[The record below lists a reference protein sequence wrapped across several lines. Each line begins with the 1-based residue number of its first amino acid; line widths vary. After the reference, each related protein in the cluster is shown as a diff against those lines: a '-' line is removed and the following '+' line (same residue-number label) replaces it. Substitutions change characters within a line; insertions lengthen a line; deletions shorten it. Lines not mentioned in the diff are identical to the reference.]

1 MSIFS
6 FRKKVLFFIGG
17 LFFTISSLH
26 ATSFKLIPSLSK
38 LTWKASKVLGGHTGH
53 VNFKEGS
60 LELKEGR
67 LTGGHFKVDMKSIVD
82 LDLDPLGRWNK
93 ILVEHL
99 KSQDF
104 FSVEK
109 HPYSEFI
116 LQESKKISGNE
127 YIIKGSL
134 VIKGI
139 KKTLDFKAL
148 VRLEGDVLKASGN
161 IVFDRTL
168 FDIKFRSG
176 KFFKGLGDKLIHDT
190 VTLKIELVAKKEGK
204 KI

>member
-1 MSIFS
+1 
-6 FRKKVLFFIGG
+6 V
-17 LFFTISSLH
+17 
-26 ATSFKLIPSLSK
+26 
-38 LTWKASKVLGGHTGH
+38 TWKATKVLGGHIGTIK
-53 VNFKEGS
+53 FKEGS

-67 LTGGHFKVDMKSIVD
+67 PTGGQFIVDMKSIVD
-82 LDLDPLGRWNK
+82 LDLDPTGRWNK

-99 KSQDF
+99 KSEDF

-116 LQESKKISGNE
+116 LQESKKTSGNE
-127 YIIKGSL
+127 YTIKGVL

-139 KKTLDFKAL
+139 KKALDFKAL
-148 VRLEGDVLKASGN
+148 VQLEGDVLKASGN
-161 IVFDRTL
+161 IVFDRTH
-168 FDIKFRSG
+168 FDMKFRSG
-176 KFFKGLGDKLIHDT
+176 KFFQGLGDKLIHDT